1 MSWLEIGNTILG
13 AVGFTITVVTL
24 VKVQSVH
31 RAQTEERALLRRLY
45 GTESLADHLRSA
57 AGFLRQG
64 EQDARN
70 LAEELVRM
78 CGRIEGISRALDSM
92 NRLRGTAAGE
102 QRMVR
107 LVERG
112 YYTPPFYNRVV
123 NDAENNADFLMYRNL
138 QVSAVDLLQSMERA
152 AKRGVHIRI
161 LAISSASSDSVLEQA
176 SLVLPWPQV
185 PPDTLRR
192 QLAEAEERVRTVVSG
207 WPVRVRRNFEYRGYV
222 ITPNMH
228 FARMDG
234 TVLQGFVGTLS
245 PAQPDQLEDRGYVE
259 LPRDREPGA
268 TLSRHFEELWAQS
281 AGQIVAGGDT

>member
-1 MSWLEIGNTILG
+1 MSWLDQTNSVLGVIGFALTI
-13 AVGFTITVVTL
+13 VTL

-31 RAQTEERALLRRLY
+31 RAQSEERALLRRLY
-45 GTESLADHLRSA
+45 GTESLAGHLRSA
-57 AGFLRQG
+57 ASFLRQG

-78 CGRIEGISRALDSM
+78 CGQIEGISRALDSM
-92 NRLRGTAAGE
+92 NRIRGGTPE
-102 QRMVR
+102 SRSVVR

-112 YYTPPFYNRVV
+112 YYTPPFYARVV
-123 NDAENNADFLMYRNL
+123 NDAQSNADFLMYRNL
-138 QVSAVDLLQSMERA
+138 QIANVDILQAMERA

-161 LAISSASSDSVLEQA
+161 LAISSESTDGVLEQA
-176 SLVLPWPQV
+176 AMVLPWPQV

-192 QLAEAEERVRTVVSG
+192 QLAESEDRIRSVVAG
-207 WPVRVRRNFEYRGYV
+207 WPTRARRNFEYRGYV
-222 ITPNMH
+222 IAPNMH

-234 TVLQGFVGTLS
+234 TVMQGFVGTLS
-245 PAQPDQLEDRGYVE
+245 PAQPDQLDDRGYVE

-281 AGQIVAGGDT
+281 AAHVVLEV

>member
-1 MSWLEIGNTILG
+1 MSWLEAANTILG
-13 AVGFTITVVTL
+13 VIGFAITLITL
-24 VKVQSVH
+24 TKVRSVQ

-70 LAEELVRM
+70 LAEELVRT
-78 CGRIEGISRALDSM
+78 CGQIEGISRALDSM
-92 NRLRGTAAGE
+92 NRMRGNGAGN
-102 QRMVR
+102 QRMIR

-112 YYTPPFYNRVV
+112 YYTPPFYSQVV
-123 NDAENNADFLMYRNL
+123 NDAQSNADFLMYRNL
-138 QVSAVDLLQSMERA
+138 QISNVDLLQSMERA
-152 AKRGVHIRI
+152 ANRGVHNRI
-161 LAISSASSDSVLEQA
+161 LAISSGSSDSVLEQA
-176 SLVLPWPQV
+176 SMVLPWPQV
-185 PPDTLRR
+185 PPETLRR
-192 QLAEAEERVRTVVSG
+192 QLLESEDRVRSVVAG
-207 WPVRVRRNFEYRGYV
+207 WPVRTRRNFEYRGYV

-234 TVLQGFVGTLS
+234 VIMQGFVGTLS
-245 PAQPDQLEDRGYVE
+245 PAQPEQLEDRGYVE

-281 AGQIVAGGDT
+281 AATVVVGE